1 MITCLLPNIGPAQ
14 QTGKDEDKYDPIH
27 DVDDAKGYQ

>member
-1 MITCLLPNIGPAQ
+1 MVACLLPNIWPAQ
-14 QTGKDEDKYDPIH
+14 QTGKDEDEYDPIH